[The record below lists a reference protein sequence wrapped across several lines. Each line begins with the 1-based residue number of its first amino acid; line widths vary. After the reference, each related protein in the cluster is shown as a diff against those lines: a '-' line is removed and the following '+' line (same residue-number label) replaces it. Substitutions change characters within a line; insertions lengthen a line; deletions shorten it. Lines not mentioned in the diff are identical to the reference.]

1 MFTMD
6 LPIWRKSYRAAELQA
21 QANVRRT
28 RQQRIETENTIIART
43 EHVLYHFEDSGRK
56 VSLYADVLV
65 PKAKELLSVSET
77 AYKAGTVDF
86 LSLIDAQRML
96 LGYQLN
102 YKRAVTDN
110 LLRLAELEMLA
121 GAELSPAVGGTA
133 TD

>member
-1 MFTMD
+1 
-6 LPIWRKSYRAAELQA
+6 
-21 QANVRRT
+21 
-28 RQQRIETENTIIART
+28 
-43 EHVLYHFEDSGRK
+43 VLYHFEDSGRK